1 MSVNRW
7 WHADFITAFYE
18 ETLGDALADDVLQKS
33 LVENARISRS
43 TLRGLGGL
51 DCDAGERAG
60 SSGGRRCESRSGGNH
75 RSRPLPAKPPTSTV
89 ETIEQLDGDAARQIN
104 CRLGAEGCRRIS
116 STASVCLQRRPRRSL
131 GMASSSSSARRLS
144 C

>member
-18 ETLGDALADDVLQKS
+18 ETLGDALANYVLQKS

-89 ETIEQLDGDAARQIN
+89 ETTEQLDGDAAMQIN
-104 CRLGAEGCRRIS
+104 CRLGAEDAVAFPTPLPFVFNVGH
-116 STASVCLQRRPRRSL
+116 AVLL
-131 GMASSSSSARRLS
+131 VWHRRLPRPGA
-144 C
+144 

>member
-18 ETLGDALADDVLQKS
+18 ETLGDALANYVLQKS

-60 SSGGRRCESRSGGNH
+60 SSGGRRCESRS
-75 RSRPLPAKPPTSTV
+75 RRQSSVSATPPQATN
-89 ETIEQLDGDAARQIN
+89 IN
-104 CRLGAEGCRRIS
+104 S
-116 STASVCLQRRPRRSL
+116 
-131 GMASSSSSARRLS
+131 
-144 C
+144 